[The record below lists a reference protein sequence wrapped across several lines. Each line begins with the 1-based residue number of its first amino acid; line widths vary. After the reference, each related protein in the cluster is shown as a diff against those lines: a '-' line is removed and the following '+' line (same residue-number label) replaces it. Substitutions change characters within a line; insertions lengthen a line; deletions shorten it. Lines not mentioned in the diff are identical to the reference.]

1 MSKRLVF
8 IAFFAVTMSLF
19 ACSSNKTSTKT
30 SNTSSKTV
38 NQVLQENINNSQ
50 NNDDKNHGGNVTNPD
65 DQNNKI
71 NQSQQKPLISG
82 GASQING
89 GSNMK
94 RQNNNSSKVVNASDI
109 DIDLTRL
116 SSTMIYSEVS
126 NMMTSPEDYV
136 GKMVRMNGKLAVYKY
151 PEKNYYTCIIKDATA
166 CCQQGVEFLWAGNH
180 KYPDDYPN
188 EGDGIIVTGVFDIYY
203 EGENKYIQLKDAS
216 LVKSR
221 T

>member
-1 MSKRLVF
+1 MKKNMTFFLLLVMILSTACGSKKV
-8 IAFFAVTMSLF
+8 A
-19 ACSSNKTSTKT
+19 TKT
-30 SNTSSKTV
+30 SNTTSKSV
-38 NQVLQENINNSQ
+38 DQVLQEKTGNSQ
-50 NNDDKNHGGNVTNPD
+50 NADDKNHGGSVTNPD
-65 DQNNKI
+65 DTSNKKSAS
-71 NQSQQKPLISG
+71 SQVPIISG

-94 RQNNNSSKVVNASDI
+94 KPSSNSGKVTQASDM

-116 SSTMIYSEVS
+116 SSTMLYSEVY
-126 NMMTSPEDYV
+126 NMMNTPENYV

-151 PEKNYYTCIIKDATA
+151 PDRNYYTCIIKDATA
-166 CCQQGVEFLWAGNH
+166 CCQQGMEFLWAGNH

-203 EGENKYIQLKDAS
+203 EGENKYVQLKDAS
-216 LVKSR
+216 LIRSR

>member
-1 MSKRLVF
+1 MKKNVTFFLLLVMILSTACGSKKV
-8 IAFFAVTMSLF
+8 A
-19 ACSSNKTSTKT
+19 TKT
-30 SNTSSKTV
+30 SNTTSKSV
-38 NQVLQENINNSQ
+38 DQVLQEKTGDSQ
-50 NNDDKNHGGNVTNPD
+50 NADDKNHGGNVTNPD
-65 DQNNKI
+65 DTSSKKTASSKVPN
-71 NQSQQKPLISG
+71 ISG

-94 RQNNNSSKVVNASDI
+94 KPSSNAGKVTQASDI

-116 SSTMIYSEVS
+116 SSTMVYSEVY
-126 NMMTSPEDYV
+126 NMMNSPESYV

-151 PEKNYYTCIIKDATA
+151 PERNYYTCIIKDATA
-166 CCQQGVEFLWAGNH
+166 CCQQGMEFLWAGNH

-203 EGENKYIQLKDAS
+203 EGENKYVQLKDAS
-216 LVKSR
+216 LIKSR

>member
-1 MSKRLVF
+1 MKKNVTIFLLLVMILSTACGSKKV
-8 IAFFAVTMSLF
+8 A
-19 ACSSNKTSTKT
+19 TKT
-30 SNTSSKTV
+30 SNTTSKSV
-38 NQVLQENINNSQ
+38 DQVLQEKTGNNQ
-50 NNDDKNHGGNVTNPD
+50 NADDKNHGGSVTNPD
-65 DQNNKI
+65 DTSNKKSAS
-71 NQSQQKPLISG
+71 SQVPIISG

-94 RQNNNSSKVVNASDI
+94 KPSSNAGKVTQASDI

-116 SSTMIYSEVS
+116 SSTMVYSEVY
-126 NMMTSPEDYV
+126 NMMNSPENYV

-151 PEKNYYTCIIKDATA
+151 PERNYYTCIIKDATA
-166 CCQQGVEFLWAGNH
+166 CCQQGMEFLWAGNH

-203 EGENKYIQLKDAS
+203 EGENKYVQLKDAS
-216 LVKSR
+216 LIRSR

>member
-1 MSKRLVF
+1 MKKNVTIFLLLVMILSTACGSKKV
-8 IAFFAVTMSLF
+8 A
-19 ACSSNKTSTKT
+19 TKT
-30 SNTSSKTV
+30 SNTTSKSV
-38 NQVLQENINNSQ
+38 DQVLQEKTGGSQ
-50 NNDDKNHGGNVTNPD
+50 NTDDKNHGGSVTNPD
-65 DQNNKI
+65 DTSNKKSAS
-71 NQSQQKPLISG
+71 SQVPIISG

-94 RQNNNSSKVVNASDI
+94 KPSSNAGKVTQASDI

-116 SSTMIYSEVS
+116 SSTMVYSEVY
-126 NMMTSPEDYV
+126 NMMNTPENYV

-151 PEKNYYTCIIKDATA
+151 PERNYYTCIIKDATA
-166 CCQQGVEFLWAGNH
+166 CCQQGMEFLWAGDH

-203 EGENKYIQLKDAS
+203 EGENKYVQLKDAS
-216 LVKSR
+216 LIRSR